1 MSELLSIELVGATQ
15 RELEHFYGE
24 LPEDFSLAFSFSYAN
39 AEVIGES
46 TIGAILLEASWPNG
60 DFKQSLTLN
69 FEELTADSLGEF
81 LRAVPYRDVDF
92 EPILLVDFE
101 EGELKVRL
109 ESAFLSVGPQEK
121 IDTLWD
127 SGDRVKQEPIHRAD
141 TNHRKENRP

>member
-15 RELEHFYGE
+15 RELEGFYGE

-69 FEELTADSLGEF
+69 FEELTADSLGDF

-101 EGELKVRL
+101 EGKLQVHLQSAVLRVGTQDQIDELW
-109 ESAFLSVGPQEK
+109 ESGER
-121 IDTLWD
+121 IDQNSTSSNTSPD
-127 SGDRVKQEPIHRAD
+127 DEREG
-141 TNHRKENRP
+141 N